1 MRSVGRG
8 ILQAS
13 LGAAAEHVTSRLDS
27 EATVLTVLGLCPNS
41 AVSLRLPFMHS
52 SFVRFFASMI
62 ASVAAIALFF
72 HASPT
77 ASGQEVLDGI
87 AAVVNSDVITYSQMR
102 ELVGEKEKAVRN
114 QFRGEDLVNKIKEI
128 RLAAINDLIDRQ
140 LILQEF
146 KTKGYQI
153 PDYFVDQRV
162 STLIREEFGGDRQ
175 AFLRTLQAQGYTLDR
190 FKQLEKDKIIVQ
202 EMRRSAIK
210 GAININE
217 NQIEDYYKEHAE
229 QYSTPEQI
237 KLRMLVIRGS
247 GDNAGPRKM
256 IEEIREKIVSGAEF
270 GDLAKMY
277 SQGSEQESGGD
288 WGWVDRKK
296 MNEDLTKVAFNL
308 KPGQV
313 SKVIEVGGSYYLLFV
328 EAKKTA
334 SAKPLKDLHDEIEK
348 ALMQAERQRLQE
360 EWIKK
365 LRKPAYIKIY

>member
-1 MRSVGRG
+1 MHRPYVR
-8 ILQAS
+8 LLAS
-13 LGAAAEHVTSRLDS
+13 TIATMAA
-27 EATVLTVLGLCPNS
+27 
-41 AVSLRLPFMHS
+41 
-52 SFVRFFASMI
+52 
-62 ASVAAIALFF
+62 VALAF
-72 HASPT
+72 HAPRL
-77 ASGQEVLDGI
+77 ARGQEVLDGI

-102 ELVGEKEKAVRN
+102 DLVGEKEKVIRN
-114 QFRGEDLVNKIKEI
+114 QLRGEELVNKIKEI

-140 LILQEF
+140 LILQDF

-162 STLIREEFGGDRQ
+162 STIIREEFGGDRQ
-175 AFLRTLQAQGYTLDR
+175 AFLRTLQAQGYTLER

-202 EMRRSAIK
+202 EMRRNAIK
-210 GAININE
+210 GAGNINE
-217 NQIEDYYKEHAE
+217 GQIVDYYKEHAD

-296 MNEDLTKVAFNL
+296 LNEDLTKVAFGL
-308 KPGQV
+308 KPGEV

-328 EAKKTA
+328 EAKKAA

-348 ALMQAERQRLQE
+348 MLLQAERQRLQE
-360 EWIKK
+360 TWIKK

>member
-1 MRSVGRG
+1 M
-8 ILQAS
+8 QFM
-13 LGAAAEHVTSRLDS
+13 HCTFSRL
-27 EATVLTVLGLCPNS
+27 
-41 AVSLRLPFMHS
+41 
-52 SFVRFFASMI
+52 FASTTI
-62 ASVAAIALFF
+62 LVAVIALAF
-72 HASPT
+72 HALQP
-77 ASGQEVLDGI
+77 AQAQEAQVLDGI
-87 AAVVNSDVITYSQMR
+87 AAVVNTDVITYSQMR
-102 ELVGEKEKAVRN
+102 DLVGEKERVVRN
-114 QFRGEDLVNKIKEI
+114 QLRGEELVNKIKEI

-140 LILQEF
+140 LILQDF
-146 KTKGYQI
+146 KTKGFQI

-162 STLIREEFGGDRQ
+162 STIIREEFGGDRQ
-175 AFLRTLQAQGYTLDR
+175 AFLRTLQAQGYTLER

-202 EMRRSAIK
+202 EMRRNVIK

-217 NQIEDYYKEHAE
+217 SQIADYYRDHAE

-277 SQGSEQESGGD
+277 SQGSEQEAGGD

-296 MNEDLTKVAFNL
+296 LNEDLTKVAFSL
-308 KPGQV
+308 KPGEV
-313 SKVIEVGGSYYLLFV
+313 SKVVEVGGSYYLLFV
-328 EAKKTA
+328 EARKAAT
-334 SAKPLKDLHDEIEK
+334 AKPMKDLRDEIEK
-348 ALMQAERQRLQE
+348 ALMQTERQRLQE

>member
-1 MRSVGRG
+1 MRHHFTRLSSYSLAPVAVLAL
-8 ILQAS
+8 ILGSS
-13 LGAAAEHVTSRLDS
+13 LPSR
-27 EATVLTVLGLCPNS
+27 A
-41 AVSLRLPFMHS
+41 
-52 SFVRFFASMI
+52 
-62 ASVAAIALFF
+62 
-72 HASPT
+72 
-77 ASGQEVLDGI
+77 QQVLDGM
-87 AAVVNSDVITYSQMR
+87 AAVVNSDIITYSQMR
-102 ELVGEKEKAVRN
+102 GLVSEKERMLQSQLK
-114 QFRGEDLVNKIKEI
+114 GDELTNKIKEV

-162 STLIREEFGGDRQ
+162 STIIREEFGGDRQ
-175 AFLRTLQAQGYTLDR
+175 AFLRTLQAQEYTLDR

-247 GDNAGPRKM
+247 GDNAGPRRM
-256 IEEIREKIVSGAEF
+256 IEEIREKIVGGAEF

-313 SKVIEVGGSYYLLFV
+313 SKVIEISGSYYLLFV
-328 EAKKTA
+328 EAKKVATF
-334 SAKPLKDLHDEIEK
+334 KPLKELHDEIEK
-348 ALMQAERQRLQE
+348 TLMQTERQRLQE
-360 EWIKK
+360 AWIKK
-365 LRKPAYIKIY
+365 LRKPAFIKIY

>member
-1 MRSVGRG
+1 VSKEIQRQRKSAAVGD
-8 ILQAS
+8 
-13 LGAAAEHVTSRLDS
+13 VSRLDYQAS
-27 EATVLTVLGLCPNS
+27 VHTVSGLCPQP
-41 AVSLRLPFMHS
+41 AVSLRLPFMHRP
-52 SFVRFFASMI
+52 FVRLFASAI
-62 ASVAAIALFF
+62 AAVAAIALVF
-72 HASPT
+72 HSPQI
-77 ASGQEVLDGI
+77 ARAQEVLDGI

-102 ELVGEKEKAVRN
+102 DLVGEKEKVVRN
-114 QFRGEDLVNKIKEI
+114 QLKGEELVNKIKEI

-162 STLIREEFGGDRQ
+162 TTIIREEFGGDRQ

-229 QYSTPEQI
+229 QYSTPEQV

-247 GDNAGPRKM
+247 GDNAGPGKM

-296 MNEDLTKVAFNL
+296 LNEDLTKVAFSL

-313 SKVIEVGGSYYLLFV
+313 SKVIEIGGSYYLLFV
-328 EAKKTA
+328 EAKKAATF
-334 SAKPLKDLHDEIEK
+334 KPLKDLHDEIEK
-348 ALMQAERQRLQE
+348 TLMQTERQRLQE
-360 EWIKK
+360 AWIKK

>member
-1 MRSVGRG
+1 MRHHFTRLSLYSLAPVAVLAL
-8 ILQAS
+8 ILGS
-13 LGAAAEHVTSRLDS
+13 PLPSR
-27 EATVLTVLGLCPNS
+27 A
-41 AVSLRLPFMHS
+41 
-52 SFVRFFASMI
+52 
-62 ASVAAIALFF
+62 
-72 HASPT
+72 
-77 ASGQEVLDGI
+77 QQVLDGM
-87 AAVVNSDVITYSQMR
+87 AAVVNSDIITYSQMR
-102 ELVGEKEKAVRN
+102 GLVSEKEKML
-114 QFRGEDLVNKIKEI
+114 QGQLKGEELTNKIKEV

-162 STLIREEFGGDRQ
+162 TTIIREEFGGDRQ
-175 AFLRTLQAQGYTLDR
+175 AFLRTLQAQEYTLDR

-210 GAININE
+210 GTVNINE

-237 KLRMLVIRGS
+237 KLRMLVIRGA
-247 GDNAGPRKM
+247 GDNAGPRRM
-256 IEEIREKIVSGAEF
+256 IEEIREKIVGGAEF

-296 MNEDLTKVAFNL
+296 LNEDLTKVAFGL

-313 SKVIEVGGSYYLLFV
+313 SKVIEISGSYYLLFV
-328 EAKKTA
+328 EAKKAATF
-334 SAKPLKDLHDEIEK
+334 KPLKELHDEIEK
-348 ALMQAERQRLQE
+348 TLMQTERQRLQE
-360 EWIKK
+360 AWIKK